1 MSLIDKFEQNI
12 LNPNRGFYSCC
23 EKLLGFKI
31 DSKLSFNE
39 HFISR
44 GKQKTEGVGGTT
56 PYMNCPF
63 ISLIQMLHMLHR

>member
-44 GKQKTEGVGGTT
+44 GK
-56 PYMNCPF
+56 
-63 ISLIQMLHMLHR
+63 